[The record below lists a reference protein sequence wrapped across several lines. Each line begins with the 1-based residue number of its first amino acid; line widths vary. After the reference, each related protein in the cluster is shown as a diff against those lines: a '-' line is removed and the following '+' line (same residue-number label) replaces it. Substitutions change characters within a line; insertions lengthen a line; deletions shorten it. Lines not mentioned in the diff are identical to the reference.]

1 MEILFTSL
9 GLGVFVFLYLLTML
23 YMVRQR
29 EEALITSFGKH
40 VYTQHRP
47 GLKVK
52 WPWPFNVVTANVPT
66 SLQQMTEKLE
76 TKTKDDLFVSLPITI
91 QFEIEDTAKFYFDN
105 QAPLEQIRK
114 LVSAEVRKY
123 TSGKDFQDLYYE
135 REEISEAVIKA
146 VMVHVDD
153 YGVILRRIIIDEPL
167 APATVEQAFNQVR
180 ASERLKDAAK
190 NEAAADYIRR
200 VKAAEANK
208 ERNILIGEGVAG
220 FRKKIAEGYAEL
232 RSIMVGEGLDPAEAD
247 RFMRDAM
254 HLDTLRDI
262 GDKGNMVIVTEA
274 GSSDKND
281 NLTNLVK
288 YDQLLEAM
296 KDRKR
301 TPTAQ
306 A

>member
-1 MEILFTSL
+1 ME
-9 GLGVFVFLYLLTML
+9 FVIMSSTIGFLIFLYLLTML

-29 EEALITSFGKH
+29 HEALITSFGKH
-40 VYTQHRP
+40 TFTQHKP

-52 WPWPFNVVTANVPT
+52 WPWPFNVVEASVPT
-66 SLQQMTEKLE
+66 SLQQITERLE

-91 QFEIEDTAKFYFDN
+91 QFEIIDTARFYFDN
-105 QAPLEQIRK
+105 QEPLEQIRK

-123 TSGKDFQDLYYE
+123 TSGKEFQDLYYE
-135 REEISEAVIKA
+135 REEISEGVIKA
-146 VMVHVDD
+146 VMVHIDD
-153 YGVILRRIIIDEPL
+153 YGVTLRRIIIDEPV
-167 APATVEQAFNQVR
+167 APASVEQAFNQVR

-200 VKAAEANK
+200 VKAAEADK

-232 RSIMVGEGLDPAEAD
+232 RNLMVAQGLDHTEAD

-274 GSSDKND
+274 GSDHDKLKD
-281 NLTNLVK
+281 LVK
-288 YDQLLEAM
+288 YDKLLENV
-296 KDRKR
+296 KDKNV
-301 TPTAQ
+301 PQ
-306 A
+306 H